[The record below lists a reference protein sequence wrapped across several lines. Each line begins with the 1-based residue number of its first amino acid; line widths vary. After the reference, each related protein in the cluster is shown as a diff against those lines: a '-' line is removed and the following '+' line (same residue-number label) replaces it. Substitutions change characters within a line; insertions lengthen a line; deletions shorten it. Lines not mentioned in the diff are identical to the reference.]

1 MIFFISWWMVV
12 SLDTLVNLGEIRR
25 FAVERQRKK
34 KDTSI
39 PKGNKQADTGL
50 KARLRNDFLNA
61 YIFPLNTFRNW
72 PSKIDHRVL
81 QKKKKKKFLVRKKEE
96 EGKSYPFG
104 SKGWWE
110 EKERGR

>member
-1 MIFFISWWMVV
+1 MKCAYNFFHFLFA

-34 KDTSI
+34 KDTNI
-39 PKGNKQADTGL
+39 PKGNKQTDTGL

-61 YIFPLNTFRNW
+61 YVFPLNTFRNW

-81 QKKKKKKFLVRKKEE
+81 QKKKKKFLVRKKEE
-96 EGKSYPFG
+96 EAKSYPFG
-104 SKGWWE
+104 SKG
-110 EKERGR
+110 